1 MARKSIKINLNENN
15 GHDKENNKFLDQQES
30 ITGTIKLLLLLAIK
44 HTGYKDLRNAI
55 IEEVLEDRKL
65 FDKREMDNK
74 NTTNQSQF
82 KHENGKETRE
92 NNSIEN
98 ENKDF
103 NFFDNDNL
111 SNL

>member
-15 GHDKENNKFLDQQES
+15 GHDKEINKFLDQQES

-65 FDKREMDNK
+65 FDKREMDNEK
-74 NTTNQSQF
+74 LLKDKTILIIGANGILELRVIRKLLNLNTEIGLF
-82 KHENGKETRE
+82 
-92 NNSIEN
+92 
-98 ENKDF
+98 
-103 NFFDNDNL
+103 L
-111 SNL
+111 